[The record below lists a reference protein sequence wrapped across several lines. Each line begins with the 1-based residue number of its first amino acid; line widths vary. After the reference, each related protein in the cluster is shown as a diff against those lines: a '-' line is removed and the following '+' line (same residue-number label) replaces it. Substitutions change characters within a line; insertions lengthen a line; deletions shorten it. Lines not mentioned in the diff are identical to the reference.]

1 MPRNRSTHWNLSLS
15 AALLLMAPF
24 DLLASLAMDVYL
36 PVVPS
41 MPGILGTSPSVV
53 QLTLSLYMVVLGAG
67 QLVFGPISDRVG
79 RRPVLLGGA
88 VLFAAASYL
97 LAGAESAAAFVALR
111 VLQALGA
118 AAALVAT
125 FATVRDVYA
134 ERAEGAV
141 IYSLFGSMLAFV
153 PALGPVIGALLADH
167 LGWRAIFVAL
177 GAAATVAALNA
188 APRWHETRPLHASR
202 PRAAFGEIL
211 TDASFWTYTLGF
223 SAAMGA
229 FFVFFSTASRVLI
242 DRAGFSQ
249 LTFSLLFATVA
260 LVMIATTR
268 FAKRFVARWGRA
280 GSLVRG
286 MGMLLLGAA
295 LLVVGQAIA
304 APSFWAFVPPMW
316 IIAIGIVFAN
326 SVAAN
331 GALQR
336 FGHVAGTATA
346 LYYCIESLV
355 VGIVGTTL
363 VVLLPGDTAW
373 PLSAY
378 CTLMA
383 VVVLGLVRRVER
395 SPATAVSPDPARAR
409 ET

>member
-1 MPRNRSTHWNLSLS
+1 MPRTTSTTWNFSLA

-36 PVVPS
+36 PVVPM
-41 MPGILGTSPSVV
+41 MPGILGTSPAVV

-67 QLVFGPISDRVG
+67 QLVFGPISDRMG
-79 RRPVLLGGA
+79 RRPVLLTGA
-88 VLFAAASYL
+88 ALFAAASYL
-97 LAGAESAAAFVALR
+97 LAGTVSAAGFVVLR

-153 PALGPVIGALLADH
+153 PALGPVVGALLADH
-167 LGWRAIFVAL
+167 LGWRAIFLAL
-177 GAAATVAALNA
+177 GVAATAAALNA
-188 APRWHETRPLHASR
+188 APRWPETRPVNASR
-202 PRAAFGEIL
+202 PRAAFGRIL
-211 TDASFWTYTLGF
+211 ADASFWTYTLGF

-229 FFVFFSTASRVLI
+229 FFVFFSTASRVMI

-249 LTFSLLFATVA
+249 LAFSLLFATVA

-268 FAKRFVARWGRA
+268 FARRFVARWGSA

-295 LLVVGQAIA
+295 LLVVGQVIA
-304 APSFWAFVPPMW
+304 APSFWTFIPPMW
-316 IIAIGIVFAN
+316 IIAIGIVFAS
-326 SVAAN
+326 SVTAN
-331 GALQR
+331 GALQS
-336 FGHVAGTATA
+336 FGDVAGTATA
-346 LYYCIESLV
+346 LYYCIESLI
-355 VGIVGTTL
+355 VGVVGTTL

-373 PLSAY
+373 PLAAY

-383 VVVLGLVRRVER
+383 LVVLGFVWRAET
-395 SPATAVSPDPARAR
+395 SPVTGVLPDPARHR